1 MTSELR
7 VDKIHNEGGDNDS
20 GIDLSTNDNI
30 VLKTAN
36 TTRLTMNA
44 TGQTTIVGEGGTNTT
59 NLQQGLA
66 KYWVFYLNM
75 SVLDSFNSSGLT
87 DNDTGDATLSITN
100 DFSNANYSTL
110 HGADGGSQGDS
121 SFRFCEGMS
130 GTTAKAAGAYR
141 VRSGY
146 FSGDAST
153 RYDDGDN
160 SVSFMGDLA

>member
-1 MTSELR
+1 MASELK
-7 VDKIHNEGGDNDS
+7 VNTLTGVSTAGSIAVTAEGN
-20 GIDLSTNDNI
+20 ST
-30 VLKTAN
+30 
-36 TTRLTMNA
+36 
-44 TGQTTIVGEGGTNTT
+44 TT

-146 FSGDAST
+146 FSGDAAT
-153 RYDDGDN
+153 RYDDSDN

>member
-1 MTSELR
+1 MASELK
-7 VDKIHNEGGDNDS
+7 VNTLTGVSTAGSIAVTAEGN
-20 GIDLSTNDNI
+20 ST
-30 VLKTAN
+30 
-36 TTRLTMNA
+36 
-44 TGQTTIVGEGGTNTT
+44 TT
-59 NLQQGLA
+59 NLQQGLC
-66 KYWVFYLNM
+66 KFWVKWNGTGTAAEN
-75 SVLDSFNSSGLT
+75 DSFNSSGLT

-146 FSGDAST
+146 FSGDAAT
-153 RYDDGDN
+153 RYDDSDN

>member
-1 MTSELR
+1 MASELK
-7 VDKIHNEGGDNDS
+7 VNTLTGVSTAGSIAVTAEGN
-20 GIDLSTNDNI
+20 STP
-30 VLKTAN
+30 
-36 TTRLTMNA
+36 
-44 TGQTTIVGEGGTNTT
+44 T

-146 FSGDAST
+146 FSGDAAT
-153 RYDDGDN
+153 RYDDSDN

>member
-1 MTSELR
+1 MASELK
-7 VDKIHNEGGDNDS
+7 VNTLTGVSTAGSIAVTAEGN
-20 GIDLSTNDNI
+20 ST
-30 VLKTAN
+30 
-36 TTRLTMNA
+36 
-44 TGQTTIVGEGGTNTT
+44 TT

-66 KYWVFYLNM
+66 KYWIFYLNM
-75 SVLDSFNSSGLT
+75 SVLDSFNSSSFV
-87 DNDTGDATLSITN
+87 DNDTGDATLNITN

-110 HGADGGSQGDS
+110 HGPDGGSQGDS

>member
-1 MTSELR
+1 MASELK
-7 VDKIHNEGGDNDS
+7 VNTLTGV
-20 GIDLSTNDNI
+20 STAGSI
-30 VLKTAN
+30 AVT
-36 TTRLTMNA
+36 
-44 TGQTTIVGEGGTNTT
+44 GEGNSTTT

-146 FSGDAST
+146 FSGDAAT
-153 RYDDGDN
+153 RYDDSDN